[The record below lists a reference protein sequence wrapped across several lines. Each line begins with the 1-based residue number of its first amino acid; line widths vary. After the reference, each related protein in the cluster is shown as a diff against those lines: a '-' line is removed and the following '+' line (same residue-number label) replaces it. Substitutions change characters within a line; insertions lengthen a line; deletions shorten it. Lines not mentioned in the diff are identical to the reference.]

1 MDIFDIFLYVDEGNL
16 LIIIIPGGSFL
27 FITLVSRG
35 TKIPVVCEYLSSHES
50 VTI

>member
-1 MDIFDIFLYVDEGNL
+1 M
-16 LIIIIPGGSFL
+16 IILGGSFL

-35 TKIPVVCEYLSSHES
+35 TEIPGFSEYLSSHDS